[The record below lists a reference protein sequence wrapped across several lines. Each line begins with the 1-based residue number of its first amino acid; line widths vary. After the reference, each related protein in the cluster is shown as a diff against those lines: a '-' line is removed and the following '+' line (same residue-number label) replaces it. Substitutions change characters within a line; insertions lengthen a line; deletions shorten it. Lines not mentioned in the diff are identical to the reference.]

1 MAYLWLVVAI
11 GFEVLGTSLLKPSE
25 GLTKLWPSMG
35 AMASY
40 LVACGM
46 LAQAMRE
53 IPTGVAY
60 AMWSGLGTAAIVAVG
75 LVFLGDHL
83 TPATVSGIALIVG
96 GVIVLNLAGAH

>member
-46 LAQAMRE
+46 LAQAMRD

-75 LVFLGDHL
+75 LVFLGDRL
-83 TPATVSGIALIVG
+83 TLPTVSGIALIVG

>member
-1 MAYLWLVVAI
+1 MAYVWLTVAI

-35 AMASY
+35 AMVSY
-40 LVACGM
+40 LLACGM

-60 AMWSGLGTAAIVAVG
+60 AMWSGLGTAAIVSIG
-75 LVFLGDHL
+75 LVFLGDNL
-83 TPATVSGIALIVG
+83 TTATVSGIALIVG